1 MTRHVHRSVLAVV
14 LAASAALLVA
24 RPASAQQPQTVE
36 RPIAFDAAGRVL
48 VLTPPVAARWKL
60 AAPDWPLGSDWK
72 EARLYQV
79 NGSAVLVAQLVNGNV
94 ARYTYTADAL
104 TRLRALVDAAVVAQ
118 GTGGGGRG
126 ETGLEMSQPAGN
138 TFVRNQVLLGLFAY
152 GPATAALLSNSGGAA
167 AGGGYLVAAGSSYF
181 VASQLIRTRTVTR
194 AQASLASHGG
204 TRGAAIGAGIAAIAN
219 ADGGPGW
226 GAPIL
231 AGAIGGTVVGFRRA
245 RPMSDGEAAASG
257 LAADLA
263 AVTAFGINGM
273 LGAFDEKTERI
284 PEPGEPIVENDNLET
299 KAKVAIAS
307 AIGAGVAG
315 YLIGPRYA
323 RRASYNVTAGDV
335 SMVYTGAMLGAMTA
349 VSTLPDDVAERTGFA
364 VTTVGVLG
372 GALLADRFMVRRA
385 DRTSGDGTLA
395 QLGAVAGGLMGGGI
409 ALMARAD
416 RQVAMALIASGGT
429 AGLVLA
435 DRSIGPAPDA
445 GPVGGVLT
453 TGAMMPRRDAR
464 LSLSVVQAATT
475 LGIGLMQP
483 ANGREVRAPIGR
495 VTF

>member
-1 MTRHVHRSVLAVV
+1 M
-14 LAASAALLVA
+14 LAAALAAGVALLA
-24 RPASAQQPQTVE
+24 TRPASAQQPQAVE
-36 RPIAFDAAGRVL
+36 RPIAFDGAGRVL

-60 AAPDWPLGSDWK
+60 AAPDWPLGNDWK
-72 EARLYQV
+72 EARLYQL
-79 NGSAVLVAQLVNGNV
+79 NGSAVLVAQLVNGDV
-94 ARYTYTADAL
+94 ARYAYTADAL
-104 TRLRALVDAAVVAQ
+104 TRLRAQVDAAVVAQ
-118 GTGGGGRG
+118 GTGGGRG

-138 TFVRNQVLLGLFAY
+138 AFVRNQVLLGLFAY

-167 AGGGYLVAAGSSYF
+167 AGGGYLLAAGSSYF
-181 VASQLIRTRTVTR
+181 VASQMIRTRTVTR

-204 TRGAAIGAGIAAIAN
+204 TRGGLAGAGIAAIAN
-219 ADGGPGW
+219 ADGGPGY

-231 AGAIGGTVVGFRRA
+231 AGAIGGTVAGFVRA

-263 AVTAFGINGM
+263 AITAFGVNGIF
-273 LGAFDEKTERI
+273 GAFDEKEERI
-284 PEPGEPIVENDNLET
+284 PEPGAPYVEQNDNLEAR
-299 KAKVAIAS
+299 AKVAIGS
-307 AIGAGVAG
+307 AIGAGLVG
-315 YLIGPRYA
+315 YAIGPRYA

-335 SMVYTGAMLGAMTA
+335 SMVYSGATLGVLAA
-349 VSTLPDDVAERTGFA
+349 VSTLPDDVDERVGFA
-364 VTTVGVLG
+364 ATTAGVLG
-372 GALLADRFMVRRA
+372 GAFLADRFLVRRA

-395 QLGAVAGGLMGGGI
+395 QLGAVAGGLLGGGI
-409 ALMARAD
+409 ALLSRAE

-435 DRSIGPAPDA
+435 DRSTDPAPDA

-453 TGAMMPRRDAR
+453 TGARAPRHDAR

-475 LGIGLMQP
+475 LGVGLMQP

-495 VTF
+495 LTF